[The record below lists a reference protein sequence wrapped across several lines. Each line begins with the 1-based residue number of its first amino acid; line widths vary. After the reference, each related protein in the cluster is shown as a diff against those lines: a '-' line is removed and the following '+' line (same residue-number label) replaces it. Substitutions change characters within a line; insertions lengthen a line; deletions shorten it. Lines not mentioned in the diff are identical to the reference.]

1 MLRQPALTP
10 GHGTAQ
16 SESQT
21 LLTQQR
27 VTSIAGAKTEDLQG
41 VGLVGDDQ
49 LIRVTRP
56 LNLEQ
61 MSEVVLAS
69 KTILLTSATPGW
81 RG

>member
-27 VTSIAGAKTEDLQG
+27 VTSIARAKTEDLQG
-41 VGLVGDDQ
+41 VGLMGDDQ
-49 LIRVTRP
+49 LLRVTRP

-61 MSEVVLAS
+61 MSEVLAS
-69 KTILLTSATPGW
+69 KTTLPTSATPGW

>member
-16 SESQT
+16 PESQT

-49 LIRVTRP
+49 LLRVTRP

-61 MSEVVLAS
+61 MSEVLAS
-69 KTILLTSATPGW
+69 KTTLLTSATPGW